1 MSKDDILINL
11 ASFGLVSSLV
21 FPFFSFFGFGLYLTS
36 FISLILLFCILF
48 YNVKIG
54 WFTILVFLLCL
65 VVFVSSLYSNA
76 FGFSVYNFSNY
87 LEAFKYFQY
96 IPYIMIFHSVNKY
109 ISFDLFLKYIYFSVF
124 IYLLVFF
131 LQLINPLNLGYL
143 VSIFYLGGASSP
155 HLLGIETGFR
165 LPITGSNPNVGAV
178 IGVFFTLFFL
188 ILFAYRKNKAALII
202 FICCFISVFYT
213 QSRTTLVA
221 LIVSLVFYAF
231 LSKIRLIYKIL
242 VPIFL
247 GVGVFLIFKYLDL
260 SYIVNGYEYAK
271 EGDNSS
277 VNARLDTLDMAI
289 NVFYTSPIFGVGPS
303 KEEYTTNFDSEYIL
317 ILMRYGVLGCL
328 VFSSLIFYLLIKG
341 FKNRNNVAG
350 LTLFLYTIA
359 TLIIMLT
366 NNAYSGYQLMSIT
379 VLLYI
384 IIYCDA
390 KQKVKL

>member
-11 ASFGLVSSLV
+11 ASLGLISSLV

-36 FISLILLFCILF
+36 LISIILLFSVLF
-48 YNVKIG
+48 YNVRMG
-54 WFTILVFLLCL
+54 WLAILIFLLCL
-65 VVFVSSLYSNA
+65 MVFVSSLYSNA
-76 FGFSVYNFSNY
+76 FGLSVYNFANY

-96 IPYIMIFHSVNKY
+96 IPYLLIFYNVKK
-109 ISFDLFLKYIYFSVF
+109 IIPLSFFLKYIYFAVLV
-124 IYLLVFF
+124 YLVVFF
-131 LQLINPLNLGYL
+131 LQLTNPLNLGYL
-143 VSIFYLGGASSP
+143 ISVFYLGGASSP

-178 IGVFFTLFFL
+178 IGVFFSLFFL
-188 ILFAYRKNKAALII
+188 ILFAYKRSKLALII
-202 FICCFISVFYT
+202 FLCCFISVFYT

-221 LIVSLVFYAF
+221 LIVALIFYAF
-231 LSKIRLIYKIL
+231 LSKIKLIYKIL

-247 GVGVFLIFKYLDL
+247 GFSVFLLFKYMDL

-289 NVFYTSPIFGVGPS
+289 NVFHSSPIFGVGPS
-303 KEEYTTNFDSEYIL
+303 KEEYSTNFDSEYIL
-317 ILMRYGVLGCL
+317 ILMRYGIVGSLIFF
-328 VFSSLIFYLLIKG
+328 VFIFYLLVKG
-341 FKNRNNVAG
+341 FRNRNNVAG
-350 LTLFLYTIA
+350 LTLFLYTLA
-359 TLIIMLT
+359 TLVVMLT

-379 VLLYI
+379 ILLYI
-384 IIYCDA
+384 IVYNDA